1 MTPLDFKDRWYEY
14 IKQIEFENDLIKL
27 LQSTAIISSIIG
39 LLIGAFSTVF
49 FFQVVVL

>member
-1 MTPLDFKDRWYEY
+1 MIPSEFTERWAEY

-39 LLIGAFSTVF
+39 ILVGAFTTVF
-49 FFQVVVL
+49 FFQAVVL